1 MFNPNSFN
9 LEPLTPKQQRL
20 MQFIAVDT
28 KSFSQKKLSATGEL
42 RCSIAKNR
50 QHSGSG
56 DVQLMAKT
64 AQDYLTEAEATLNQR
79 GQQYDQSQQ
88 QERSMAKIVAT
99 FNSISGLSLTE
110 YQGWLFMIC
119 LKLIR
124 LNTNPDIFHEDS
136 AIDLI
141 AYSALAAE
149 CKGKV

>member
-9 LEPLTPKQQRL
+9 LEPLTPAQQRL
-20 MQFIAVDT
+20 MQFIAVPT
-28 KSFSQKKLSATGEL
+28 ESFNQKTLS
-42 RCSIAKNR
+42 
-50 QHSGSG
+50 
-56 DVQLMAKT
+56 VQLMAKT
-64 AQDYLTEAEATLNQR
+64 AQDYLTEAETTLNQR

-99 FNSISGLSLTE
+99 FNSITGLSLTE
-110 YQGWLFMIC
+110 YQGWLFMVC